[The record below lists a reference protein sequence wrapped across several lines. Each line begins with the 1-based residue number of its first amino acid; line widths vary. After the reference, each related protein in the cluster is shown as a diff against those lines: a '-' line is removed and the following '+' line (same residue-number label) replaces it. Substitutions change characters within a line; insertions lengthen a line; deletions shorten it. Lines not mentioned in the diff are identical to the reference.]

1 MALFDR
7 LVGYAPGFADLPVG
21 QNKIGV
27 HTFMAGLAEVGRA
40 QATRAQMISAFTITV
55 AEEPELDFII
65 GKATPLTAVQRFQ
78 FRQTLHDC
86 LLLAEAKVA
95 YTTSA
100 TFVTRLNAFAAV

>member
-7 LVGYAPGFADLPVG
+7 LVGYAPGFADLPAG
-21 QNKIGV
+21 QVKLGV
-27 HTFMAGLAEVGRA
+27 HTFMAGLAEIGRG
-40 QATRAQMISAFTITV
+40 QATRAQMISAFGITV
-55 AEEPELDFII
+55 AEEAELDFII

-95 YTTSA
+95 YTTSG
-100 TFVTRLNAFAAV
+100 TFVTRLNAFSAV